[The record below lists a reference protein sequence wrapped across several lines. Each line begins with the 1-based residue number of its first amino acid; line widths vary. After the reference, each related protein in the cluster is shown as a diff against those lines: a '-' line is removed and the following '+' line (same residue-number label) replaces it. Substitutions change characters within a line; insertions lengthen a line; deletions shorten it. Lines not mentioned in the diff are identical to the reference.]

1 MSVSL
6 VDHSAPS
13 HVFNDYL
20 AMRTTRA
27 GTISP
32 DDRKVH
38 VTQTVGLS
46 SFFFCVLQ
54 TDGIEGFNN
63 ISIQGD

>member
-6 VDHSAPS
+6 VDRPAPS
-13 HVFNDYL
+13 HVLNDCL
-20 AMRTTRA
+20 AVRTTRA

-38 VTQTVGLS
+38 VTQTVSTIFQFKAIDWGMEN
-46 SFFFCVLQ
+46 C
-54 TDGIEGFNN
+54 E
-63 ISIQGD
+63 